1 MFFIIKL
8 YHNYMLDYL
17 FTPIKILSIHLF
29 DANFI
34 IIALFIIKKIFKSHH
49 TFVYNYSFR
58 QCL

>member
-1 MFFIIKL
+1 MI
-8 YHNYMLDYL
+8 DYL
-17 FTPIKILSIHLF
+17 FTPIKILFIHLF

-34 IIALFIIKKIFKSHH
+34 IIALFIMKKIFKSHH